1 MYICLYISLPES
13 SHTLCFSLTFLTFI
27 LIMPHLMY
35 IHLYI
40 KKETHEYH
48 ESLIIQRQS
57 SLFTVIEVTNLFCH
71 PFFFILKKLLIG
83 KKIIK
88 NM

>member
-1 MYICLYISLPES
+1 MFFAYVSYFYTDYAS
-13 SHTLCFSLTFLTFI
+13 SDVHSFV
-27 LIMPHLMY
+27 H
-35 IHLYI
+35 